1 MKVGIPIEQNI
12 YENRVALSPY
22 GVQILRKQGHIIY
35 VTSRAGE
42 KSGYLDSH
50 YERAGAKIV
59 SDNSEVYSNSELL
72 IKVNPPEKS
81 ELFYIRKEHIITS
94 FMNLLMDSERVIAL
108 AKTGATFIGYESLKS
123 GGGFPIVESMSRIAG
138 KMAFSIGTEML
149 SKVNKG
155 KGILL
160 GGSPSAS
167 RSKVVIIGGGHAGTE
182 LMKMASNV
190 GSRVSVFDSDITK
203 LNNISKDYPSVE
215 TFYPYHE
222 LIMKQLEHADLVV
235 GATFAYKRKVN
246 KLISKEMVGVMEP
259 YSVVIDLSI
268 SSGGVFE
275 TSRETNLGSP
285 YYAVNNIYH
294 YCVPNIPSCVP
305 RTAANALSTSILP
318 YIIQITEGLL
328 DESYQIK
335 EAIQIR
341 SGVVSDFIPIKK
353 SKNEDDKE
361 EKMNNLIKKLNNNST
376 EDDFSDFT
384 NINDSDLK

>member
-1 MKVGIPIEQNI
+1 MKVGIPVEQNI

-22 GVQILRKQGHIIY
+22 GVQILRKQGHIVY
-35 VTSRAGE
+35 VASKAGE
-42 KSGYLDSH
+42 KSGYLDAH
-50 YERAGAKIV
+50 YERAGAKIM
-59 SDNSEVYSNSELL
+59 SDNSSVYGNASLI
-72 IKVNPPEKS
+72 IKVNPPENS
-81 ELFYIRKEHIITS
+81 ELSFIRKEHIITS
-94 FMNLLMDSERVIAL
+94 FMNLLMDSEKALKL
-108 AKTGATFIGYESLKS
+108 AKTGATYIGYESLKS
-123 GGGFPIVESMSRIAG
+123 GNEFPIVESMSRIAG

-182 LMKMASNV
+182 LLKIANNV

-235 GATFAYKRKVN
+235 GATFAHKKKVS
-246 KLISKEMVGVMEP
+246 KLISKEMIGVMEP
-259 YSVVIDLSI
+259 YSVIIDLSI
-268 SSGGVFE
+268 ASGGVFE
-275 TSRETNLGSP
+275 TSKETNLGSP
-285 YYAVNNIYH
+285 FYAVNNIYH

-318 YIIQITEGLL
+318 YIIQITEGLIE
-328 DESYQIK
+328 ESYQIK
-335 EAIQIR
+335 DAIQIKDH
-341 SGVVSDFIPIKK
+341 VVADFISIKRT
-353 SKNEDDKE
+353 KNEDDKE
-361 EKMNNLIKKLNNNST
+361 EKMNSLIKKLNHNSE
-376 EDDFSDFT
+376 EDDFNDFS
-384 NINDSDLK
+384 NIDDDDLK